1 MFGLSPWKDVVV
13 VLLIVL
19 LFFGP
24 KRLPALSR
32 SIGESIKEFKGGIAH
47 SSGSEEKS
55 ELTSSPSSET
65 VSTGDAAGQSASAS
79 SAKSEHTNV

>member
-32 SIGESIKEFKGGIAH
+32 SIGESIKEFKGGITH
-47 SSGSEEKS
+47 HGSEEKS
-55 ELTSSPSSET
+55 ELPSSPSSEMA
-65 VSTGDAAGQSASAS
+65 SNGSAAGESAPTS
-79 SAKSEHTNV
+79 STTSEHTNV

>member
-47 SSGSEEKS
+47 HSDSEETS
-55 ELTSSPSSET
+55 ELE
-65 VSTGDAAGQSASAS
+65 S
-79 SAKSEHTNV
+79 SAEAAPVTTGSTAAHEASTTSEHTNA

>member
-32 SIGESIKEFKGGIAH
+32 SIGESIKEFKGGITH
-47 SSGSEEKS
+47 HTSDSEEKS
-55 ELTSSPSSET
+55 ELTG
-65 VSTGDAAGQSASAS
+65 STAAQEAPTS
-79 SAKSEHTNV
+79 SAPSEHTNV